1 MRCIIACLAV
11 CAAMRPKFLGVTST
25 STTSPTFASG
35 LIRRAA
41 VSEISSCGFVTL
53 SATIKLA
60 RARISP
66 VFGLISM
73 RSSREALT
81 LFLEADSNAFET
93 ASSKI
98 SRLIPRSRSR

>member
-1 MRCIIACLAV
+1 MACFAV
-11 CAAMRPKFLGVTST
+11 CAAIRPKFFGVTST
-25 STTSPTFASG
+25 STMSPTFASG

-41 VSEISSCGFVTL
+41 GSEISSCGLVTR

-66 VFGLISM
+66 VLGLISM

-81 LFLEADSNAFET
+81 LFLEAESNAFET

-98 SRLIPRSRSR
+98 SRFIPRSRSR